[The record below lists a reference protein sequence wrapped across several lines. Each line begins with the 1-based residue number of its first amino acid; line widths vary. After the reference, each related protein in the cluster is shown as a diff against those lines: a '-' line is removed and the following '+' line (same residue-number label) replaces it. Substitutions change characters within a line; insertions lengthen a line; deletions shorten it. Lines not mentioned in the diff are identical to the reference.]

1 MMKIKTQEF
10 ENGQAVLHIE
20 VEPSEMDKSLD
31 ETYRRLAKKVNIPGF
46 RKGKAP
52 RPILE
57 RFVGKEALQEEALEH
72 LIPQLCDK
80 AAQEQNLEVIAQPE
94 TEVLDLDPVVVFK
107 ATFPLRPKVEIGD
120 YHTIRLAPEP
130 VEVTEQDTNR
140 VMEQIRDQH
149 ALWIPV
155 ERPLEYGDMATL
167 DIEQKREEAA
177 PTTYKGQQIPIIEGS
192 KLPMP
197 GFAEN
202 LVGMRKNEEKEFSLS
217 FPEDYEVPR
226 FAGEKFDFKV
236 KVTEIKEKQLPEL
249 NDEFAKSVGQDI
261 ETLDVLRD
269 KLTASL
275 KAGAERSVRRD
286 FEQKVIDAVVA
297 LAKVE
302 FPPVMVEQEIDN
314 LLRERDIMLRSQG
327 GLENYLRNIKKTEE
341 EMREELRPKATQRLT
356 QSLVLGKVVEEEK
369 IEVSDAEID
378 AEAEKMISEANEY
391 NVETLRNLL
400 NTPQGRRSVQES
412 LMAQKVV
419 QRLTEIAI
427 GSLIEVEAKEEGAG
441 EESGAPAETEQA
453 GEQSPQEGG
462 ADGEVK
468 GEQS

>member
-1 MMKIKTQEF
+1 MKIRTQEF

-20 VEPSEMDKSLD
+20 VEPQEMDKSLD
-31 ETYRRLAKKVNIPGF
+31 ETYRHLAKKVNVPGF

-57 RFVGKEALQEEALEH
+57 RFIGKEALQEEALEH
-72 LIPQLCDK
+72 LIPQLCDQ
-80 AAQEQNLEVIAQPE
+80 AAQEQKLEVIAQPE

-107 ATFPLRPKVEIGD
+107 ATFPLRPKVELGD
-120 YHTIRLAPEP
+120 YHSIRLAPEP
-130 VEVTEQDTNR
+130 VEVTEEDTNR
-140 VMEQIRDQH
+140 VIEQIRDQH

-167 DIEQKREEAA
+167 DIEQKREETP
-177 PTTYKGQQIPIIEGS
+177 PTTYKGQQIPILEGS

-202 LVGMRKNEEKEFSLS
+202 LVGMQKNEEKEFSLS
-217 FPEDYEVPR
+217 FPEDHEVPR
-226 FAGEKFDFKV
+226 LAGEKFDFKV
-236 KVTEIKEKQLPEL
+236 KLAEIKEKQLPEL
-249 NDEFAKSVGQDI
+249 DDEFAKSVGQDI
-261 ETLDVLRD
+261 DTFDALRD

-302 FPPVMVEQEIDN
+302 FPPVLLEQEIDN

-327 GLENYLRNIKKTEE
+327 GLESYLRNIKKTGE

-369 IEVSDAEID
+369 IEISDAEVD

-391 NVETLRNLL
+391 NVEALRNLL
-400 NTPQGRRSVQES
+400 KTPQGRRSVQES

-419 QRLTEIAI
+419 QRLTEIAS
-427 GSLIEVEAKEEGAG
+427 GSITEVEAKEEGIG
-441 EESGAPAETEQA
+441 EESSAPAETEQA
-453 GEQSPQEGG
+453 GEQPPQESGAGG
-462 ADGEVK
+462 EAKRE
-468 GEQS
+468 